1 MTKSILLMNISRIK
15 LNNLKM
21 KKDSLYQLK
30 KYKINMRRGL

>member
-1 MTKSILLMNISRIK
+1 MNISRIK

>member
-1 MTKSILLMNISRIK
+1 MNISRIK

-30 KYKINMRRGL
+30 KYKINMRREL

>member
-1 MTKSILLMNISRIK
+1 MAKSILLMSISRIK

-30 KYKINMRRGL
+30 KYKINMRRG

>member
-1 MTKSILLMNISRIK
+1 MNISRIK
-15 LNNLKM
+15 LNNFKM

>member
-30 KYKINMRRGL
+30 KYKINMRREL